1 MILNKIKKLKIFL
14 DLEQEQHLAKDY
26 LHPLQDVEQTA
37 VEFAADLS
45 NDFKLFDFPT
55 ELGRLNAQISALS
68 DLVESDIELTTSLCY
83 DQISQEIF
91 VQQIDE
97 FSMGLDSL
105 QESWIP
111 YLQDDNG
118 LGILDT
124 VGHTSSFYF
133 MSNNND
139 YSTIIKYFSNNS
151 DYGQLKSIVELG
163 KCNFAHLLDSY
174 PFVTFHLPLI
184 KTCCFFF
191 TIQAIRS
198 NINIHDFC
206 GLLEFINI
214 TTCEFEYLTEIHGN
228 FKGNFVVNFNICIF
242 PDYLSEIVNSI
253 SNLPEVIPSIKD
265 LPKVPDIGEVPVIIK
280 DFFYQNRLVLKK
292 LPIFGELF
300 FKYINFICQ
309 PDSVLNLGGFTER
322 VVDMTIYY
330 SIKVGAYFNLFNTI
344 SVINPNVFDNT
355 DVLSNGDGGD
365 GGDKNPNFNRKIK
378 IICLFGI
385 IIGVAKFL
393 GNT

>member
-14 DLEQEQHLAKDY
+14 DLEQEHNLAKDY

-68 DLVESDIELTTSLCY
+68 DLVESDDELTNSLCY

-97 FSMGLDSL
+97 FSMGLDLL

-124 VGHTSSFYF
+124 IGHTSSFYF
-133 MSNNND
+133 MSNDND
-139 YSTIIKYFSNNS
+139 YSTIIKYFSNKS

-163 KCNFAHLLDSY
+163 KCNFANLLDSY

-191 TIQAIRS
+191 TIQAIRN

-206 GLLEFINI
+206 GLVEFINI

-228 FKGNFVVNFNICIF
+228 FKGNFLFNFNI
-242 PDYLSEIVNSI
+242 
-253 SNLPEVIPSIKD
+253 
-265 LPKVPDIGEVPVIIK
+265 
-280 DFFYQNRLVLKK
+280 
-292 LPIFGELF
+292 
-300 FKYINFICQ
+300 
-309 PDSVLNLGGFTER
+309 
-322 VVDMTIYY
+322 
-330 SIKVGAYFNLFNTI
+330 
-344 SVINPNVFDNT
+344 
-355 DVLSNGDGGD
+355 
-365 GGDKNPNFNRKIK
+365 
-378 IICLFGI
+378 
-385 IIGVAKFL
+385 
-393 GNT
+393 